1 MKDISA
7 IIPVYNGER
16 TLVTCLDSV
25 IQQKCGNISFEI
37 IIIDDGSTDGTE
49 SISRKYCERYP
60 ETIRYFRNE
69 NNLGVSEARNTGLDL
84 CEGTFVAFI
93 DADDYISEEYFSRL
107 YEMADA
113 ETDLV
118 CCAYYAVQGANC
130 YYRQSFF
137 EKACIMRSENDK
149 EEFLLRLLCDDY
161 GQPKDQK
168 RISAVGVPWAK
179 LFRMDVIRNN
189 DLRFPAGLRRSEDN
203 LFAAEYM
210 TACRSIKYIDEPLYY
225 YNIEHVRRA
234 YYSFTPDDYRA
245 ILRIRDKFFELA
257 DTSFSEKVN
266 AFRMAEKASMLNA
279 SIKNLVLARK
289 GNDLY
294 ASVKALSGFEEFS
307 FPDESVSLEQLA
319 GKQKLYILLYRLY
332 RQRFYHIVILIW
344 KLYFA
349 FCGTE

>member
-1 MKDISA
+1 M
-7 IIPVYNGER
+7 
-16 TLVTCLDSV
+16 
-25 IQQKCGNISFEI
+25 
-37 IIIDDGSTDGTE
+37 
-49 SISRKYCERYP
+49 
-60 ETIRYFRNE
+60 
-69 NNLGVSEARNTGLDL
+69 
-84 CEGTFVAFI
+84 
-93 DADDYISEEYFSRL
+93 
-107 YEMADA
+107 
-113 ETDLV
+113 
-118 CCAYYAVQGANC
+118 
-130 YYRQSFF
+130 
-137 EKACIMRSENDK
+137 
-149 EEFLLRLLCDDY
+149 
-161 GQPKDQK
+161 
-168 RISAVGVPWAK
+168 
-179 LFRMDVIRNN
+179 
-189 DLRFPAGLRRSEDN
+189 
-203 LFAAEYM
+203 
-210 TACRSIKYIDEPLYY
+210 
-225 YNIEHVRRA
+225 RRA